1 MLRLTSDDATLAIDT
16 ERGGRIRSLVVA
28 GRELIIWER
37 LRTID
42 WGSYPMAPFAGRLR
56 DGVFEF
62 HGHTYRLPATEGPNA
77 IHGTTLDQAWTAIDA
92 GTIVVELADPWPF
105 RGRVTEQFELHPD
118 RLDATMRLDADEPM
132 PAVLGWH
139 PWFIRRIDGV
149 DAELEFRAARM
160 YERGPDGLPTG
171 HQVAPVLVQGL
182 RHLDGELASRHQ
194 HQRVRCR
201 PALRGQPL
209 QDGEGERGR
218 LAGAGLGAGHE
229 VATGEDER
237 DRLGLDGGG
246 VRVALVG
253 DGTEQLGR
261 QPEISEGH
269 GENDS

>member
-77 IHGTTLDQAWTAIDA
+77 IHGTTLDQDWAAIDA

-105 RGRVTEQFELHPD
+105 RGRVTQQFELHPD
-118 RLDATMRLDADEPM
+118 RLDATMTLDADEPM

-171 HQVAPVLVQGL
+171 HLVAPPPPPWDDCFVDV
-182 RHLDGELASRHQ
+182 
-194 HQRVRCR
+194 
-201 PALRGQPL
+201 
-209 QDGEGERGR
+209 
-218 LAGAGLGAGHE
+218 
-229 VATGEDER
+229 
-237 DRLGLDGGG
+237 
-246 VRVALVG
+246 
-253 DGTEQLGR
+253 
-261 QPEISEGH
+261 SEGPTVRWPGLLEVTLESDASH
-269 GENDS
+269 WVVYTGDPDGLAIEPQTGPPDGPNIEPHVVVPGSPLTLHITWRWRRLDR